1 MKLKVNI
8 GSDPGH
14 TQIAWVNHEGRPT
27 EVDGPFWVGRIL
39 VRVRDFDGITPD
51 GSPPKS
57 DSIYFRGRSRKFQ
70 IQAEGR
76 FKKEYNGNQVIF
88 GTQFDHMISTFPES
102 AFRAG
107 MRIAKYIDPAVYYDK
122 FAKSPYIMSPFVACV
137 NTLSAW
143 PAPSRLDDAV
153 ISLVEADPQESD
165 TDSLPDMSESLDDD
179 LQPSISTPNKSP
191 VGKSSSTRTPPP
203 PIKITA
209 TQSPSPHTNV
219 PSGTDHDNLSIVS
232 SDSGNTTADPNRN
245 RHRYWSF
252 AGFNDNTRFSHLN
265 SASHTPETST
275 SRNKQRVET
284 DPSLVDSIGSSLIR
298 VSGEDADN
306 DDDELILHR
315 PITNRHKDFSRHVQ
329 QLGLLH
335 KPSLDGDGYVNEFYD
350 NNSFDDE
357 NEEDLQRYFTALE
370 MQSDKK
376 HYRKSKNKDPFH
388 RITHPN
394 LHIGKISTPKI
405 IKRMSLRSKKGL
417 KSLNPESSSQTEAQ
431 RTSTSS
437 MSPPPVS
444 KNEKKMSAPRRSLDK
459 LIRIGSLHRHH
470 HHHHHNQGPGSK
482 PDQVESDSGF
492 DLYKSES
499 KHHPELLLQRN
510 SMSTDRPSSSQ
521 STLTSPDDSLS
532 NPKVSGETGSLPP
545 LREDTSPGESNGITS
560 NPDHKEEPDKPGK
573 NMGTPSLDISSHN
586 PSNDDSNKKPG
597 EVDNHLT
604 VPTKLAK
611 PSPSRTQSSQSKIP
625 KPCVHIPSESNSLDP
640 QLGPFRFANP
650 KVDPIEDNSFIF
662 GEHKSVKD
670 RRKYF
675 SSSTDTRADF
685 YYDKDVVYCM
695 SFFSP
700 HMDFNRFNLNIGPIK
715 LNVYRHLNS
724 DGHQPIRYM
733 MRETEDEHAIMFVVE
748 FDLVEEDDEAVLLEQ
763 ANERER
769 RKH

>member
-1 MKLKVNI
+1 MKLKVNV
-8 GSDPGH
+8 GPDPGH

-27 EVDGPFWVGRIL
+27 EVDGPYWVGRIL
-39 VRVRDFDGITPD
+39 VRVRDFDGVTPD
-51 GSPPKS
+51 GSPPKA

-76 FKKEYNGNQVIF
+76 FKKEYTGNQVIF

-165 TDSLPDMSESLDDD
+165 TDSLPEMSESLDDD
-179 LQPSISTPNKSP
+179 PQTPISSP
-191 VGKSSSTRTPPP
+191 TKSSVSKSNLKTNTPPP
-203 PIKITA
+203 ITV
-209 TQSPSPHTNV
+209 TGSQLSPPHTND
-219 PSGTDHDNLSIVS
+219 PSRTDHDNLSLVS
-232 SDSGNTTADPNRN
+232 SDSGNTTAYQKG

-252 AGFNDNTRFSHLN
+252 AGFNNNTRFSHLN
-265 SASHTPETST
+265 LAPHTPEVDESQKGQQ
-275 SRNKQRVET
+275 NVPEQ
-284 DPSLVDSIGSSLIR
+284 SLADSVGSSAIR
-298 VSGEDADN
+298 RSGEDADS
-306 DDDELILHR
+306 DDDELVLHR
-315 PITNRHKDFSRHVQ
+315 PITNRHKNFSVHVQ
-329 QLGLLH
+329 QVGLLH

-350 NNSFDDE
+350 DDNSFDDG

-376 HYRKSKNKDPFH
+376 NPRKPKNKDPFH

-405 IKRMSLRSKKGL
+405 IKRMSLRSKKGS
-417 KSLNPESSSQTEAQ
+417 KSSKQESSSQPETQ
-431 RTSTSS
+431 RTSMSS

-459 LIRIGSLHRHH
+459 LIRIGSLHKHHH
-470 HHHHHNQGPGSK
+470 HHHHHNQSK
-482 PDQVESDSGF
+482 LDHPESDPGVDS
-492 DLYKSES
+492 YKNEGRHQIES
-499 KHHPELLLQRN
+499 VPQRN
-510 SMSTDRPSSSQ
+510 SLSNDRPCSSP
-521 STLTSPDDSLS
+521 STLTSPEGSIS
-532 NPKVSGETGSLPP
+532 STPKVSGETGSLPP
-545 LREDTSPGESNGITS
+545 LHEDTSPGENNGSTS
-560 NPDHKEEPDKPGK
+560 KPAIKAEQDKPRNTLQK
-573 NMGTPSLDISSHN
+573 PSLDMSS
-586 PSNDDSNKKPG
+586 
-597 EVDNHLT
+597 DNHLQGSRNGNT
-604 VPTKLAK
+604 NDADNHLSVPKK
-611 PSPSRTQSSQSKIP
+611 PVKPVPSRTASHQSKIP

-662 GEHKSVKD
+662 GEHRSVKD

-675 SSSTDTRADF
+675 SSSEENRANF
-685 YYDKDVVYCM
+685 FYDKDVVYCM

-700 HMDFNRFNLNIGPIK
+700 HMDFNKFNLNIGPIK
-715 LNVYRHLNS
+715 LNVFRHLNA

-733 MRETEDEHAIMFVVE
+733 MRETEDENAIMFVIE
-748 FDLVEEDDEAVLLEQ
+748 FDLVEDDDEAVLAQQ
-763 ANERER
+763 ATERER
-769 RKH
+769 RIN

>member
-1 MKLKVNI
+1 MKLKVNV
-8 GSDPGH
+8 GSDPEH

-27 EVDGPFWVGRIL
+27 EVDGPYWVGRIL
-39 VRVRDFDGITPD
+39 VRVRDFDGVTPD
-51 GSPPKS
+51 GSPPKP

-76 FKKEYNGNQVIF
+76 FKKEYTGNQVIF

-165 TDSLPDMSESLDDD
+165 TDTLPELSESLDDD
-179 LQPSISTPNKSP
+179 PQTPISTPAEYP
-191 VGKSSSTRTPPP
+191 VSRSNFKKNTPPP
-203 PIKITA
+203 ITVTG
-209 TQSPSPHTNV
+209 TQLSPPNTND
-219 PSGTDHDNLSIVS
+219 PSRKDHDNLSLVS
-232 SDSGNTTADPNRN
+232 SDSGNTTAYQKG

-252 AGFNDNTRFSHLN
+252 AGFNNNTRFSHLN
-265 SASHTPETST
+265 LASRAPEVKE
-275 SRNKQRVET
+275 SRSIQPNEHES
-284 DPSLVDSIGSSLIR
+284 SLVDSIGSSAIR
-298 VSGEDADN
+298 GSGEDADN
-306 DDDELILHR
+306 DDDEFVLHR
-315 PITNRHKDFSRHVQ
+315 PITNRHKNFSVHVQ
-329 QLGLLH
+329 QVGLLH
-335 KPSLDGDGYVNEFYD
+335 KPSLDGDGYINEFYD
-350 NNSFDDE
+350 DDNSLDE

-376 HYRKSKNKDPFH
+376 HTRKQKNKDPFH

-405 IKRMSLRSKKGL
+405 IKRMSLRSKKGA
-417 KSLNPESSSQTEAQ
+417 KNSKQESSSQPETQ
-431 RTSTSS
+431 RTSMSS

-459 LIRIGSLHRHH
+459 LIRIGSLHKHH
-470 HHHHHNQGPGSK
+470 HHHQNKSDHP
-482 PDQVESDSGF
+482 ESDPGVDF
-492 DLYKSES
+492 YKNES
-499 KHHPELLLQRN
+499 RHHFESAALRN
-510 SMSTDRPSSSQ
+510 SLSTDRPSSSH
-521 STLTSPDDSLS
+521 STLTSPDNSICS
-532 NPKVSGETGSLPP
+532 TPKVSGETGSLPP
-545 LREDTSPGESNGITS
+545 LHEDTSPGENNGTNFNSAI
-560 NPDHKEEPDKPGK
+560 KEEHDNPRSIPE
-573 NMGTPSLDISSHN
+573 TPSLDT
-586 PSNDDSNKKPG
+586 PSDKHLQGGSNAKTDDAG
-597 EVDNHLT
+597 NHLS
-604 VPTKLAK
+604 VPKNPVK
-611 PSPSRTQSSQSKIP
+611 PVPSRTASNQSKIP

-675 SSSTDTRADF
+675 SSSEDNRTNF
-685 YYDKDVVYCM
+685 FYDKDVVYCM

-715 LNVYRHLNS
+715 LNVYRHLNA

-733 MRETEDEHAIMFVVE
+733 MRETEDEKSIMFVIE
-748 FDLVEEDDEAVLLEQ
+748 FDLVEDDDEDLLAQQ
-763 ANERER
+763 AEERER
-769 RKH
+769 RIH